1 MKLLDVRVVTPAA
14 VEVVTVQE
22 FIDHARINGITVDR
36 QPELIAR
43 ELAAATRRCELFLR
57 RSLLEQTLAALF
69 APDCTGLLVLP
80 RGPVK
85 SVTSVTSDGQAVAGY
100 SLQWNVMILG
110 TPLANAA
117 EVVYVSAGYG
127 AAAQDVPA
135 DIREG
140 ILEYATVLYE
150 ERSGGREAKYQ
161 ASAGRTIPAGVV
173 DLWRPEQI
181 EVGG

>member
-14 VEVVTVQE
+14 AEVVTVAE

-43 ELAAATRRCELFLR
+43 ELAAATRRCEQYLR

-69 APDCTGLLVLP
+69 APDYAPAMILP

-85 SVTSVTSDGQAVAGY
+85 SVTSVTSDGQTITGY
-100 SLQWNVMILG
+100 TLGWNAIVLG

-127 AAAQDVPA
+127 AAATDVPA

-150 ERSGGREAKYQ
+150 DRGGTREAKYQ

>member
-14 VEVVTVQE
+14 AEVVTVAE
-22 FIDHARINGITVDR
+22 FIDHARLNGITVDR

-43 ELAAATRRCELFLR
+43 ELAAATRRCEQFLR

-69 APDCTGLLVLP
+69 APDYIPLIVLP
-80 RGPVK
+80 RGQVK
-85 SVTSVTSDGQAVAGY
+85 SVTSITSDGQTISGY
-100 SLQWNVMILG
+100 TLGWNVLVLG
-110 TPLANAA
+110 ATLANAA

-127 AAAQDVPA
+127 AEPSAVPA

-150 ERSGGREAKYQ
+150 DRGGARGAKYQ